1 MSETTTKTEAASTFG
16 MLSIAAPFIGGFI
29 ILILFWTDL
38 IAPLLYIRIAFGALV
53 FSPALI
59 GVAFAIGAW
68 MRGER
73 NRRLRYIGLIL
84 NLAILIFFVILMALP
99 HSGSAS

>member
-1 MSETTTKTEAASTFG
+1 

-38 IAPLLYIRIAFGALV
+38 ITPLLFIPIAFGALV
-53 FSPALI
+53 FTPLLI

-68 MRGER
+68 IRGER
-73 NRRLRYIGLIL
+73 YRRLRYIGLIL
-84 NLAILIFFVILMALP
+84 NLGILIFFVILMSLR
-99 HSGSAS
+99 HGVSSS